1 MGETALDIA
10 IEPRHSSDGDR
21 LSQALARI
29 ADDDPGCRVRID
41 AESGQVT
48 VSGRD
53 EHHLAHLIERLKAAG
68 VDLNVGTP
76 QVAYRGTITRTVE
89 LDYVHKQQSL
99 GGTQFARIKFRIEP
113 GDGPPFI
120 ATVAAGNL
128 PAGYILG
135 VQTGVASV
143 MGSGPVIGFPLV
155 GVRFTLLNGAY
166 HDVDSSALAFEIA
179 ARAGFREAIERAG
192 PKVLEPIMW
201 LEALV
206 PQAVVG
212 DVIGDLN
219 SRRGRIERTEAQ
231 GADCLVVALVPAAT
245 IFGYANSLR
254 AISSG
259 AGRYST
265 RFSHYAAAP
274 IGVDPDDRFRPAMA
288 MRA

>member
-10 IEPRHSSDGDR
+10 IEPRHSSDRDR
-21 LSQALARI
+21 LSQALARV

-41 AESGQVT
+41 AESGQAIL
-48 VSGRD
+48 SGQD

-68 VDLNVGTP
+68 IDLNVGTP
-76 QVAYRGTITRTVE
+76 QVAYRETITRGVE
-89 LDYVHKQQSL
+89 RDYVHKKQSQ
-99 GGTQFARIKFRIEP
+99 GGTQFARILFRIEP

-120 ATVAAGNL
+120 AAVAEANL
-128 PAGYILG
+128 PAAYILG

-143 MGSGPVIGFPLV
+143 MRSGPVIGFPLV

-166 HDVDSSALAFEIA
+166 HDAYSSTLAFEIA
-179 ARAGFREAIERAG
+179 ARDGFRQAIEQAG
-192 PKVLEPIMW
+192 PTVLEPIMW

-231 GADCLVVALVPAAT
+231 GVGCLVVALVPAAT
-245 IFGYANSLR
+245 IFGYANTLR

-259 AGRYST
+259 AGRYT
-265 RFSHYAAAP
+265 VRFSHYAAVP